1 MIFGCPALSH
11 TVLYYHAKHSPGG
24 REISLLQL
32 HIEAKDILF
41 GLLVFLVQFE
51 GCIGCPLCLIPEVDD
66 VVNSIL
72 FLLSDKSAMTTGSS
86 LMVDGGFLVS

>member
-41 GLLVFLVQFE
+41 GMLVFF
-51 GCIGCPLCLIPEVDD
+51 GTI
-66 VVNSIL
+66 
-72 FLLSDKSAMTTGSS
+72 
-86 LMVDGGFLVS
+86 